1 MRKTEQFNCHENI
14 SNKNKKKKKQVRIIS
29 NMHTEKRNIKNKK
42 KKNEMSSHLLYYY
55 FIPSDI
61 KENIMNVINKLAC
74 TF

>member
-1 MRKTEQFNCHENI
+1 
-14 SNKNKKKKKQVRIIS
+14 
-29 NMHTEKRNIKNKK
+29 MHTEKRNIKNKK

>member
-42 KKNEMSSHLLYYY
+42 KRMRCHLIY
-55 FIPSDI
+55 FITTLFHLI
-61 KENIMNVINKLAC
+61 
-74 TF
+74 